1 MTSPARQ
8 RSRPVRKREAAPQH
22 IHLPS
27 VHIRS
32 ENGVGFDYDED
43 LYLRGGRVERVIRL
57 VAIEGEAPVLI
68 RETRDVLCP
77 AELSNLEEALPMLME
92 EGNPEAEE
100 AMEGRAHCE
109 FARQLRIS
117 QGVEHACAKCGCSSS
132 RMCDASCSITLR
144 IPL

>member
-109 FARQLRIS
+109 
-117 QGVEHACAKCGCSSS
+117 
-132 RMCDASCSITLR
+132 
-144 IPL
+144 